1 VATTRISTWPADVRY
16 QAAWNVGPLS
26 TLPPWWTDI
35 TPRALGPWST
45 THGFLYEENRP
56 ESGTWLP
63 VLDNRDG
70 SFDPGNP
77 AGQYAPNVAPY
88 KGCRAQL
95 LFGINELSADQATA
109 GEQTPLLGNVPS
121 QLNVQSDAAAASF
134 QIVTSGTA
142 FQGTQVY
149 QAALLT
155 GATVGASPLRV
166 VSVPCVPGQQYA
178 FQAQVRIPSG
188 NSVSTQAEIIWF
200 NQAGTQVGTVAGTAQ
215 TLVSGS
221 ATWVQLSAAGLAP
234 QGVFSAQLSIQIA
247 AGTLTGTTTW
257 QLDGLQWENSQAATT
272 WQMPQTLGANLLP
285 RQIATG
291 TATIDP
297 TKDSAA
303 AWFYPSI
310 GSVAQAT
317 NLTPAP
323 TGHTTALAWTSPIG
337 TTSASPCYGGVVG
350 PAATDPLGPVADC
363 VQVTATQQ
371 YTFSLYLMRAASA
384 DATIQVQ
391 AALRW
396 YNATG
401 GVISS
406 SAGAAVTV
414 AVGSWI
420 RATVTA
426 TAPAGAIWARPRFSI
441 STPASTTAQ
450 NTLYAVGWQLEQAG
464 AASTWVDPGY
474 VGYAFWGAFEQ
485 LPQKWRLSE
494 TWGETDAVGVDAL
507 AGLAQ
512 LDVKQPFIHELLV
525 TGSGPNFIYALD
537 DPSGA
542 SSCVDAA
549 GNRIPAPIEN
559 SPFGA
564 GSLTL
569 GNAITSTT
577 PGFAFQGTTST
588 VGTFANNPAGSG
600 ASVQEAE
607 TFVSIH
613 KTTTTPGPPSNGNW
627 SRLIH
632 FRCSSAPGAGAA
644 YAFWESLP
652 QTALLSSNLS
662 FFAIA
667 VTSSGQA
674 FFSVSGSTGTQCE
687 LLGAGANLCDGNWHQ
702 VIITCGGTG
711 TITMYV
717 DGSVVAQNFG
727 TGSITLPITGCTSDL
742 LGCSAQIG
750 ANYYRSGVVGDV
762 ALAVE
767 FPFVLSAAQIANLYG
782 SWRTASTG
790 ESSGARLTRL
800 MRWMKWTGQTAIDAG
815 STQSMGPATDL
826 VGKKALNAA
835 LAIADTEGGSLY
847 ATTAGVV
854 TLKARSALYNSQ
866 PAFVFGERQALG
878 EWPCV
883 DTQLPT
889 DPIQTYNII
898 PVAQYT
904 TGQIATASDTT
915 SEQANYP
922 RTLPT
927 RTVNTTSFAEAQ
939 AAAQYLLGQRKTNRM
954 RLASMT
960 LTPAKIPGL
969 FKVCAQLEIG
979 TRIRVMRRPPYRA
992 TSAPIQFDGFVAR
1005 MEWAADPA
1013 TGDATLRVEASPAD
1027 LNNYWTLAA
1036 LHTTLSAQAA
1046 SGQAQATINAL
1057 PDAAYNK
1064 LGQSL
1069 PVGYQLV
1076 FEPGSSRQETM
1087 TLSPTGIPST
1097 SLGYSTAVLTFTSNF
1112 QFTHPVNSQ
1121 VCEALPT
1128 GFTDPTTWDSNSQLG
1143 AASASILSGGGS
1155 GTNTVT
1161 VGPLPDA
1168 ATNSLS
1174 SNWNTGDQVQ
1184 LSPGTANSETA
1195 TILSVGNTVPGYSSC
1210 VLTFNAN
1217 LVHSHSDL
1225 VCDVLPAGVNSP
1237 PTGTCRLTY

>member
-1 VATTRISTWPADVRY
+1 MATTRIPTWPADVRY

-26 TLPPWWTDI
+26 ALPPWWTDI
-35 TPRALGPWST
+35 TPRALGAWST

-56 ESGTWLP
+56 ETGEWLP
-63 VLDNRDG
+63 ALDNRDG

-88 KGCRAQL
+88 KGCRIQL
-95 LFGINELSADQATA
+95 LFGINELTADQATA
-109 GEQTPLLGNVPS
+109 GEQTGYLGNVPS
-121 QLNVQSDAAAASF
+121 QLNVQSDAAAGSF
-134 QIVTSGTA
+134 TIVGSGSA

-166 VSVPCVPGQQYA
+166 VSVPCVPGQPYA
-178 FQAQVRIPSG
+178 FQAQARIPSG

-215 TLVSGS
+215 TLTSGS
-221 ATWVQLSAAGLAP
+221 ATWIQLSAAGTAP
-234 QGVFSAQLSIQIA
+234 QGVFSAQLRIQIA
-247 AGTLTGTTTW
+247 AGTLVSTTTW
-257 QLDGLQWENSQAATT
+257 QLDGLQWENSQTATT

-285 RQIATG
+285 RAIATG

-297 TKDSAA
+297 TKDSAGN
-303 AWFYPSI
+303 WFYPST

-317 NLTPAP
+317 NLTAAP
-323 TGHTTALAWTSPIG
+323 TGHTTAVAWTSPIG
-337 TTSASPCYGGVVG
+337 TTSASPCYGDVVG

-391 AALRW
+391 AAFRW

-406 SAGAAVTV
+406 SSGAAVTV
-414 AVGSWI
+414 AVGSWV

-426 TAPAGAIWARPRFSI
+426 SAPAGAVWGRPRFAI

-450 NTLYAVGWQLEQAG
+450 NTIYTVGWQVEQAG

-474 VGYAFWGAFEQ
+474 VGYAFWGTFEQ

-512 LDVKQPFIHELLV
+512 LDVLQPFVHEVLLL
-525 TGSGPNFIYALD
+525 GPNFFYQLA
-537 DPSGA
+537 DPSGVA
-542 SSCVDAA
+542 SVVDSS
-549 GNRIPAPIEN
+549 GKRQPAPIEN

-564 GSLTL
+564 GSLSMGSGITATAPGSGFL
-569 GNAITSTT
+569 GTAG
-577 PGFAFQGTTST
+577 PVA
-588 VGTFANNPAGSG
+588 TFANNADDTSN
-600 ASVQEAE
+600 AQHAE
-607 TFVSIH
+607 TYISIH
-613 KTTTTPGPPSNGNW
+613 KTTATPGPPGTGPW
-627 SRLIH
+627 SRFIH
-632 FRCSSAPGAGAA
+632 FRAPSAPASGAA
-644 YAFWESLP
+644 YSIWEALP
-652 QTALLSSNLS
+652 QTANLAANLS
-662 FFAIA
+662 FFAISISNTAGQLRFLLVSA
-667 VTSSGQA
+667 VGNVASYGP
-674 FFSVSGSTGTQCE
+674 
-687 LLGAGANLCDGNWHQ
+687 AGPNLCDGNWHQ
-702 VIITCGGTG
+702 VGLTVDGSGNVVF
-711 TITMYV
+711 YV
-717 DGSVVAQNFG
+717 DGAQVG
-727 TGSITLPITGCTSDL
+727 TGAGMAALSSCTSDTIGTSVQL
-742 LGCSAQIG
+742 G
-750 ANYYRSGVVGDV
+750 ANYFRGGMVGDV
-762 ALAVE
+762 ALAFE
-767 FPFVLSAAQIANLYG
+767 LPLAATSAVVANLYN
-782 SWRTASTG
+782 SWRFASAG
-790 ESSGARLTRL
+790 ESSGARLTRML
-800 MRWMKWTGQTAIDAG
+800 GWLGWTGKTAIDSGA
-815 STQSMGPATDL
+815 TQSMGPATDL
-826 VGKKALNAA
+826 AGQKALNAA
-835 LAIADTEGGSLY
+835 LAIAATENGTLF
-847 ATTAGVV
+847 ATTGGVL
-854 TLKARSALYNSQ
+854 TFQARSALYNSQ
-866 PAFVFGERQALG
+866 PKFVFGEAQANG

-883 DTQLPT
+883 DAQLPT
-889 DPIQTYNII
+889 DPIQTYNI
-898 PVAQYT
+898 VNTMQAS

-927 RTVNTTSFAEAQ
+927 RTINSSSFAEVQ
-939 AAAQYLLGQRKTNRM
+939 SAASYLLSQRRLNRQ

-960 LTPAKIPGL
+960 LTPAKIRGL

-979 TRIRVMRRPPYRA
+979 TPIRVMKRPPYRA
-992 TSAPIQFDGFVAR
+992 VASPIQFDGFVAR
-1005 MEWAADPA
+1005 MEWAADPK
-1013 TGDATLRVEASPAD
+1013 TGNATLRVEASPAD

-1046 SGQAQATINAL
+1046 SGQNQATINAL

-1064 LGQSL
+1064 LSQSL

-1097 SLGYSTAVLTFTSNF
+1097 SLGYATAVLTFTSNF

-1121 VCEALPT
+1121 VCEVLPT

-1143 AASASILSGGGS
+1143 AVSAAILSGGAS
-1155 GTNTVT
+1155 GTNNVT

-1168 ATNSLS
+1168 AYNALS
-1174 SNWNTGDQVQ
+1174 SNWNVGDQVQ

-1210 VLTFNAN
+1210 VLTFTAN
-1217 LVHSHSDL
+1217 LAHTHSDL

-1237 PTGTCRLTY
+1237 PNGTCRLTY